1 MKERITLYAEDG
13 MILTDGEI
21 YGKIIHLAEDK
32 NKGDFYEITEEEYS
46 RLMEQDKD
54 HEVM

>member
-1 MKERITLYAEDG
+1 MKERITLYADDR

-32 NKGDFYEITEEEYS
+32 DKDSFYEITEEEYNNIMKK
-46 RLMEQDKD
+46 LEDIQ
-54 HEVM
+54 